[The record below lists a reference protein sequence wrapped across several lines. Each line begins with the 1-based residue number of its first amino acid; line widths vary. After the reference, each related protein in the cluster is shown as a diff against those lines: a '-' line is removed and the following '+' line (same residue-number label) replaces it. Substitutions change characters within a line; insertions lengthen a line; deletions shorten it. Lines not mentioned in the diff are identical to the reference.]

1 MDRSSRMRILV
12 KTSDS
17 SIVFGPLGN
26 LGPIWVQALKE
37 QGFIVH
43 GFGLKQTEQILE
55 YSGESFTEF
64 DVTKFEDTAL
74 ISKLIELRPS
84 AIIINSGIDFPPSA
98 GTQHIFDFEIN
109 SWKKIFDVN
118 VFGVVDILNILYK
131 CIDWDASVV
140 LIGSIYANLS
150 PDPNLYSHF
159 NNNLGSIKHPA
170 YASSKSALMGILRQF
185 SADKVKKN
193 IRLNMLSPGGIQNN
207 QDAEFLEKFSNKT
220 TFGRLGS
227 PQELV
232 SALKFLVDQK
242 NSYMVGHNLIVDG
255 GYSLC

>member
-1 MDRSSRMRILV
+1 MCILV
-12 KTSDS
+12 KTSDN

-26 LGPIWVQALKE
+26 LGPIWVQALNE
-37 QGFIVH
+37 QGLVVH
-43 GFGLKQTEQILE
+43 GFGLKNSEQIGE

-64 DVTKFEDTAL
+64 DVTSFEETAL
-74 ISKLIELRPS
+74 ISKLMELRPS
-84 AIIINSGIDFPPSA
+84 AVVINSGIDFPPNA

-118 VFGVVDILNILYK
+118 VFGIVNILNILYK
-131 CIDWDASVV
+131 YIDWEVSVI

-150 PDPNLYSHF
+150 PDPKLYSHF

-170 YASSKSALMGILRQF
+170 YASSKSALMGVLRQF
-185 SADKVKKN
+185 SADRVKKN

-207 QDAEFLEKFSNKT
+207 QDGEFLKKFSDKT